1 MEGVILC
8 QSTEL
13 SRKTDMYVIV
23 FGISYG
29 PLIWTLPSE
38 VFANEDRAKGVG
50 FAVAISWL
58 SNFVIVSSAGD

>member
-8 QSTEL
+8 QSTGL

-23 FGISYG
+23 FGFSYG

-38 VFANEDRAKGVG
+38 VFANADRAKGVG

-58 SNFVIVSSAGD
+58 SNFVIVSNAGD